1 MCERNIDWLPLLHT
15 PHPNQGQSQQPKHLP
30 WLGSDL
36 VTLGFAVWCPT
47 NGTTVVMATFIYY
60 VHTQFSPQ
68 KTSCKTF
75 ASTLMSTIY
84 QAPQVIRMYIELC
97 KALWQWAA
105 SQMIWYKPLWE
116 SINTLFLMCW
126 IEDRWIERNMNMR
139 VCFSE
144 L

>member
-1 MCERNIDWLPLLHT
+1 MRETSTGCLFYTPHT
-15 PHPNQGQSQQPKHLP
+15 PTRDKASNPSICPDWEVTWWPLALLYDAQPTAPHWLWLHL
-30 WLGSDL
+30 SIMY
-36 VTLGFAVWCPT
+36 T
-47 NGTTVVMATFIYY
+47 
-60 VHTQFSPQ
+60 HSFSPQ
-68 KTSCKTF
+68 KTSWKTF

-126 IEDRWIERNMNMR
+126 IEDRWIDRNMNMR